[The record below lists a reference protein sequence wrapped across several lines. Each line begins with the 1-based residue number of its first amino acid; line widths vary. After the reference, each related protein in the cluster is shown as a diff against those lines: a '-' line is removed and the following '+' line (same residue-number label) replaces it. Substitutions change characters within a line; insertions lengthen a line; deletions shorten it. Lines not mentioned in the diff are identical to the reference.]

1 MTKVDPSPAQSESK
15 YFAYFINKEENT
27 IEKVSVDFYH
37 VTMPRKAKDSD
48 EVPSD
53 SPSEPENG
61 GMTKKGAPVNEK
73 PEPDSNVMD
82 APDNDFAE
90 DESETDY

>member
-1 MTKVDPSPAQSESK
+1 MITMAKPKDNSK
-15 YFAYFINKEENT
+15 YFTYIVDKEVNE
-27 IEKVSVDFYH
+27 IVKIPVDFYH
-37 VTMPRKAKDSD
+37 ATMPRKTKESD

-73 PEPDSNVMD
+73 PEPDSNAVD
-82 APDNDFAE
+82 APDNDLAE

>member
-1 MTKVDPSPAQSESK
+1 MYYAYIKDDEANTMIKVP
-15 YFAYFINKEENT
+15 
-27 IEKVSVDFYH
+27 VDFYH
-37 VTMPRKAKDSD
+37 TSMPRKAKESD
-48 EVPSD
+48 EVPSN

-73 PEPDSNVMD
+73 PEPDSNVVD

>member
-1 MTKVDPSPAQSESK
+1 MTQEPVNKDQNYFTYIVD
-15 YFAYFINKEENT
+15 KEANE
-27 IEKVSVDFYH
+27 IVKIPVDFYH
-37 VTMPRKAKDSD
+37 VTMPRKAKESD

-73 PEPDSNVMD
+73 PEPDSNVAD
-82 APDNDFAE
+82 ATDNDFAE
-90 DESETDY
+90 DESETGY